1 MSASVPSEHIALAMW
16 MEGVLI
22 EAHKSSSKKAGLGSY
37 GLKVLLAL
45 QPQNNRI
52 FLYVAFVELLYV

>member
-1 MSASVPSEHIALAMW
+1 MR

-22 EAHKSSSKKAGLGSY
+22 VAHKSSSKKAGLGFY

-45 QPQNNRI
+45 KPQNNRI